1 MIERAKV
8 IELLDD
14 DRAEVAILRD
24 ESCGDC
30 KICHSLNPGKPY
42 SLIADNTV
50 GARPGETVK
59 LEITPRRMIGLS
71 LLVFGLPVA
80 AFIVGYLLL
89 SLFVDTTT
97 TAGTGLAVGGGLLFL
112 AGAFWTAS
120 RYDRRRRR
128 PLVRL
133 IERLEEHPDD
143 DSGGA
148 AD

>member
-1 MIERAKV
+1 
-8 IELLDD
+8 
-14 DRAEVAILRD
+14 
-24 ESCGDC
+24 
-30 KICHSLNPGKPY
+30 
-42 SLIADNTV
+42 
-50 GARPGETVK
+50 
-59 LEITPRRMIGLS
+59 
-71 LLVFGLPVA
+71 
-80 AFIVGYLLL
+80 
-89 SLFVDTTT
+89 
-97 TAGTGLAVGGGLLFL
+97 LLFL